1 MVPTVDIAPALFHQL
16 VDVKRSMQQLQL
28 SPSKTE
34 EVITAYI
41 LNQWWAEQ
49 GLPYSIAIAT
59 PPTGYDGLL
68 KVNGQVPEGQTMAVE
83 FKSAQKKGDGNCG
96 FQFNPDPAKFVFT
109 DHACIA
115 CTGFEQG
122 WPVRIF
128 VALAPFGERRCMQAL
143 QQVLLSDGNGRS
155 SYNPDSRAQLNLWSR
170 GKAATAVRQ
179 QPTLGLEDCQQWQ
192 TWSADDR
199 MDILDA
205 ATIARFMNI

>member
-115 CTGFEQG
+115 CTEFEQG

-143 QQVLLSDGNGRS
+143 QQVLQSEGVRAKLTAQGWHMDDTSAQALARRMAQDARINGE
-155 SYNPDSRAQLNLWSR
+155 L
-170 GKAATAVRQ
+170 
-179 QPTLGLEDCQQWQ
+179 
-192 TWSADDR
+192 
-199 MDILDA
+199 
-205 ATIARFMNI
+205 IARKNIRLQ

>member
-28 SPSKTE
+28 SPNKTE

-68 KVNGQVPEGQTMAVE
+68 KVNGQVPEGQTMSVE

-115 CTGFEQG
+115 CTEFEQG

-143 QQVLLSDGNGRS
+143 QQVLQSEGVRAKLTAQGWHMDDTSAQALARRMAQDARINGE
-155 SYNPDSRAQLNLWSR
+155 L
-170 GKAATAVRQ
+170 
-179 QPTLGLEDCQQWQ
+179 
-192 TWSADDR
+192 
-199 MDILDA
+199 
-205 ATIARFMNI
+205 IARKNIRLQ

>member
-83 FKSAQKKGDGNCG
+83 FKAHRK
-96 FQFNPDPAKFVFT
+96 
-109 DHACIA
+109 
-115 CTGFEQG
+115 
-122 WPVRIF
+122 
-128 VALAPFGERRCMQAL
+128 
-143 QQVLLSDGNGRS
+143 
-155 SYNPDSRAQLNLWSR
+155 RAM
-170 GKAATAVRQ
+170 ATAVSSSIQ
-179 QPTLGLEDCQQWQ
+179 IPPSLSLPTTPALPARSLSKDGQSAFLWHWHHLE
-192 TWSADDR
+192 SA
-199 MDILDA
+199 A
-205 ATIARFMNI
+205 ACRPCSRCC

>member
-115 CTGFEQG
+115 CTEFEQG

-143 QQVLLSDGNGRS
+143 QQVLQSEGVRAKLTAQGWHMDDTSAQALARRMAQDVRINGE
-155 SYNPDSRAQLNLWSR
+155 L
-170 GKAATAVRQ
+170 
-179 QPTLGLEDCQQWQ
+179 
-192 TWSADDR
+192 
-199 MDILDA
+199 
-205 ATIARFMNI
+205 IARKNIRLQ